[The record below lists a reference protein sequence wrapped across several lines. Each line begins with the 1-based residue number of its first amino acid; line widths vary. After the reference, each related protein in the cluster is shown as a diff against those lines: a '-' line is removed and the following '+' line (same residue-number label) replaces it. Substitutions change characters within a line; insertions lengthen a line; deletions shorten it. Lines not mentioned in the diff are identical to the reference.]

1 MLKRIVKKAVAG
13 AAAAAAAF
21 VAVGALGFTLF
32 YALRLVFVPV
42 GAAAITFLVFAVA
55 AGVIVTVFL
64 KDPDGADHEEE
75 DDHEPH
81 SLASR
86 AVHLIRER
94 PIMGAVGGLG
104 ALFLLLRNPAMAAI
118 AASLI
123 TERRMERKGYRRR

>member
-1 MLKRIVKKAVAG
+1 MFRGIVKKAVAG
-13 AAAAAAAF
+13 AAAAAAVF

-32 YALRLVFVPV
+32 YALRLAFVPV
-42 GAAAITFLVFAVA
+42 AAAAITFAVFAVV
-55 AGVIVTVFL
+55 AGVIAAVFL
-64 KDPDGADHEEE
+64 KDPDDLVDDE
-75 DDHEPH
+75 DDEPH

-94 PIMGAVGGLG
+94 PILGAVGGLG

-123 TERRMERKGYRRR
+123 TERRMERKGYGRRR

>member
-1 MLKRIVKKAVAG
+1 MFRRVVKKAVAG

-21 VAVGALGFTLF
+21 VAVAALGFTLF

-42 GAAAITFLVFAVA
+42 GAAAITFLAFAVLAGAIA
-55 AGVIVTVFL
+55 AVFL
-64 KDPDGADHEEE
+64 KDPDGSSDDDE
-75 DDHEPH
+75 DEAPQ

-94 PIMGAVGGLG
+94 PILGAVGGLG

-118 AASLI
+118 AASMI
-123 TERRMERKGYRRR
+123 TERRMERKGYRRRH